1 MVDFDFNSL
10 VDRAQSFDSFV
21 QLKSGAD
28 RYRYKSLEGISPV
41 FNFPNLDRI
50 ADDGTLFLTP
60 QVSQNKVTLDLV
72 LTADQVDT
80 VHPPTN
86 VRTVSYFLYQ
96 KNLRNSVQVS
106 VSTVYFAKDASTNK
120 FLRLDFT
127 FELEDVGVPRLNADG
142 DSLLK
147 IGGRLL
153 PTNMTFQRGA
163 S

>member
-1 MVDFDFNSL
+1 MADFDFNSL

-28 RYRYKSLEGISPV
+28 RYRYKSLDGITPL
-41 FNFPNLDRI
+41 FNYPNLDRV
-50 ADDGTLFLTP
+50 ADDGALYLTP
-60 QVSQNKVTLDLV
+60 QVSQNKVSLDLV

-80 VHPPTN
+80 ANPPTN
-86 VRTVSYFLYQ
+86 TRTVSYFLYQ

-106 VSTVYFAKDASTNK
+106 VSTVYYAKDASTNK

-127 FELEDVGVPRLNADG
+127 FELEDVGIPRLNTDG

-153 PTNMTFQRGA
+153 PTSMTFIRG
-163 S
+163 SS